1 MDKLQKF
8 DYMQSIEQYLDENQ
22 IYELFED
29 LLKQLL
35 VARPEKPLEF
45 LVQQIKSPQSKF
57 SVLTKSPSSPPHFLH
72 GRPRQQQAG
81 EWHGYRGLLPVEVH
95 FNRRSPPQRGLG
107 QDSKRRQN
115 PRVLE

>member
-45 LVQQIKSPQSKF
+45 LV
-57 SVLTKSPSSPPHFLH
+57 
-72 GRPRQQQAG
+72 
-81 EWHGYRGLLPVEVH
+81 
-95 FNRRSPPQRGLG
+95 
-107 QDSKRRQN
+107 
-115 PRVLE
+115 